1 MPYSP
6 TYPPSE
12 LDDLIRWLADELTRI
27 NPDILI
33 DQEFFSFAP
42 LSEEPLRPTL
52 GEIKWADGIGW
63 DPGAGMGLYE
73 YIDIGWTKLGAGNT
87 GVVPISH
94 SALQDLTA
102 DDHPQYHNDARGD
115 ARYYTQAQLNARSLN
130 QLADTNVPD
139 PQDAEVLT
147 FNTSTA
153 KWISSPVDSNFNIG
167 GGAPDAVYTAP
178 QLIDGGTP

>member
-6 TYPPSE
+6 TYPPSG

-42 LSEEPLRPTL
+42 LSEEPERPTL
-52 GEIKWADGIGW
+52 GEIKWADGVGW

-73 YIDIGWTKLGAGNT
+73 YIDIGWSKLGFGNS
-87 GVVPISH
+87 GVVPTSH
-94 SALQDLTA
+94 SILQDLTA
-102 DDHPQYHNDARGD
+102 DDHLQYHNDARGD
-115 ARYYTQAQLNARSLN
+115 ARYYIKSIIDAWSLAQLG
-130 QLADTNVPD
+130 DTYLPSPLD
-139 PQDAEVLT
+139 GEVLT
-147 FNTSTA
+147 FDTSTA
-153 KWISSPVDSNFNIG
+153 KWIAVAGGQNPD